1 MACGFVA
8 NIRFGKVRMR
18 SIQMLRSRRDM
29 EDHQIII
36 FDGVCNFCN
45 GAVNFIIKRDSQGVF
60 KFAPMQSEIAQE
72 LISKHDVHEV
82 GYDTFLLIKNEQC
95 FVRTNAAL
103 EITKDLDGLWFTF
116 RVFKIIPSVI
126 RDYFYRLFARNR
138 YNLFGKRAACMVP
151 SKEVRDRF
159 LT

>member
-1 MACGFVA
+1 
-8 NIRFGKVRMR
+8 
-18 SIQMLRSRRDM
+18 M

-36 FDGVCNFCN
+36 FDGICNFCN
-45 GAVNFIIKRDSQGVF
+45 GAVNFIIERDSKGVF
-60 KFAPMQSEIAQE
+60 KFSPMQSEIAQE
-72 LISKHDVHEV
+72 LISKHQINEA

-103 EITKDLDGLWFTF
+103 EITKDLDGLWFMF
-116 RVFKIIPSVI
+116 RVLKIIPSVI
-126 RDYFYRLFARNR
+126 RDFFYRLFARNR
-138 YNLFGKRAACMVP
+138 YNLFGKRSACMVP